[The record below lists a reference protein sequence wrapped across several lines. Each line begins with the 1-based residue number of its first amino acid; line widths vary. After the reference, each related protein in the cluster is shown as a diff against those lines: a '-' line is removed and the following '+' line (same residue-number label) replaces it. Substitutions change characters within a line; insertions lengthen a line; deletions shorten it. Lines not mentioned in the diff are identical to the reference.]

1 MNALLS
7 TWQRHEAELRGWLRA
22 HAPVPGEVDDILQ
35 DVFLKTMNLGERF
48 AEVLQPRAW
57 LFEVTRNTL
66 TDRLRA
72 SHRSVPL
79 PDDLETLPAPQPLI
93 EPVDAMA
100 SVCLPRVLSELE
112 AQDREIIE
120 WCDLQ
125 AMDQASYARFKGI
138 TLPAAK
144 SRIQRARQR
153 MRERMVSACQVSF
166 DRAGHIDDFVP
177 RAPLKTGPDAPSKD

>member
-7 TWQRHEAELRGWLRA
+7 TWNRHEAELRGWLKT

-35 DVFLKTMNLGERF
+35 DVFIKTLNQGDRWVEIQ
-48 AEVLQPRAW
+48 QPRAW

-72 SHRSVPL
+72 RHRNVPL
-79 PDDLETLPAPQPLI
+79 PDDLEEIPAPQPQTDA
-93 EPVDAMA
+93 VDAMA
-100 SVCLPRVLSELE
+100 SVCLPRVLSELD

-120 WCDLQ
+120 LCDLNG
-125 AMDQASYARFKGI
+125 MDQASYANLKGI

-144 SRIQRARQR
+144 SRIQRARKR
-153 MRERMVSACQVSF
+153 MRERMVSVCKVSF
-166 DRAGHIDDFVP
+166 DSTGHVEDFVP
-177 RAPLKTGPDAPSKD
+177 RVPTPPMR